1 MPSAFE
7 KFKEQYDQEREAA
20 FAEPKRPSLSDVNR
34 VRENRRSVQEK
45 KQEQEPPVAVQVKE
59 ETKEAERAT
68 TFCLPLSTL
77 QALKEIKFKT
87 DMSYKELVVEAVG
100 MLKAKYI
107 ESR

>member
-45 KQEQEPPVAVQVKE
+45 KQEPPVAVQVKE

-107 ESR
+107 DLR